1 MNRICQDYCK
11 LINTKFSGK
20 VKSIIIYGSNIYNES
35 CSDLDACLILNEKNA
50 KLQESIIYETLAFHR
65 LHNLKIDEEIP
76 HTNKLIYTISEIE
89 ETLKNPPFLEDG
101 KVVIHDI
108 VKDKS
113 FLSSK
118 EMKQRLLINIL
129 TTDHLTIGESTAKYE
144 LEALKIII
152 KVIISYYDIK
162 DVSEDEILEC
172 MYTNRYTGVS
182 GEMYLGYKKNY
193 QEKEKYLRKKV
204 REVLK

>member
-144 LEALKIII
+144 LKALKIII

-172 MYTNRYTGVS
+172 MYTNRYTGAS

>member
-152 KVIISYYDIK
+152 KVI
-162 DVSEDEILEC
+162 
-172 MYTNRYTGVS
+172 
-182 GEMYLGYKKNY
+182 
-193 QEKEKYLRKKV
+193 
-204 REVLK
+204 